1 MLTGKQLKQKEQ
13 EIEANHV
20 ALGEECKIVFN
31 YVTRFA
37 FSSCEH
43 YHTVEAIATYS
54 NEVKTYRI
62 YDAVVIAYN
71 QGGHDCTVTCI
82 KCANNVVEEVKNA
95 RNNNKD

>member
-1 MLTGKQLKQKEQ
+1 MLTGKELKQKQ
-13 EIEANHV
+13 IEIKANQ
-20 ALGEECKIVFN
+20 ASLGEECKIVFN
-31 YVTRFA
+31 YATRFT

-43 YHTVEAIATYS
+43 YHTVEAITPYS

-82 KCANNVVEEVKNA
+82 KCANNIIKEVENE
-95 RNNNKD
+95 